1 MLEKL
6 KPIELRSS
14 RQLLTAA
21 TAIAPAS
28 QQPNVS
34 GNLSAVGPIINDA
47 AGIMPYV
54 LALVSS
60 GAGGIIGMAVIRF
73 VTGLFDSILQG
84 MRFR

>member
-6 KPIELRSS
+6 KAHKTKAIAAVA
-14 RQLLTAA
+14 TAA
-21 TAIAPAS
+21 TTVVPAS
-28 QQPNVS
+28 AAEVT
-34 GNLSAVGPIINDA
+34 GNLSDVGPIINDA

-54 LALVSS
+54 LALVISV
-60 GAGGIIGMAVIRF
+60 AGVIIGMAVIRF

>member
-6 KPIELRSS
+6 KAHKTKVI
-14 RQLLTAA
+14 TAVA
-21 TAIAPAS
+21 TAITAIAPAS
-28 QQPNVS
+28 AAEVS

-54 LALVSS
+54 LALVISV
-60 GAGGIIGMAVIRF
+60 AGVIIGMAVIRF